1 MFHGKSMSG
10 PDGGI
15 PMSMVVGVAR
25 VVLLIHSSFS
35 LKDKRSVLRQV
46 KDRTCN
52 KFNVALAEVGDN
64 DNHSRAELGLAVVGN
79 DRRHVNSMV
88 DTILLFIEDLN
99 VAEVI
104 ETDFELLNY

>member
-1 MFHGKSMSG
+1 
-10 PDGGI
+10 
-15 PMSMVVGVAR
+15 MVVGVAR

-35 LKDKRSVLRQV
+35 LKDKRSVVRQV
-46 KDRTCN
+46 KDRTCS

-64 DNHSRAELGLAVVGN
+64 DDHARAELGMAVVGN

-88 DTILLFIEDLN
+88 DTILLFIEDMN

-104 ETDFELLNY
+104 ETEFELLNY